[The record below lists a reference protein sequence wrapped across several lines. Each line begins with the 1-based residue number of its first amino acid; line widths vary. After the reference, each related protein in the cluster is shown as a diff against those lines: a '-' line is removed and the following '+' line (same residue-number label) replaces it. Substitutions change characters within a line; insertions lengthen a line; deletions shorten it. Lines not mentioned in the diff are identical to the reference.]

1 MFSNVINP
9 NKISG
14 NLPATISHHL
24 PQFAVIPNMFSNIS
38 EKKSNIYERNW
49 LKFDRENFILEYFP
63 VDWQDLLKTDE
74 NAETSTQMFLDK
86 INMLLHAYA
95 PLKRIKK

>member
-1 MFSNVINP
+1 
-9 NKISG
+9 
-14 NLPATISHHL
+14 
-24 PQFAVIPNMFSNIS
+24 MFSNIS

-49 LKFDRENFILEYFP
+49 LKFDRENFVLEYFP
-63 VDWQDLLKTDE
+63 VEWQDLLKTDE